1 MRTTRLRG
9 YRIVFFTFLAAFVL
23 TIMPL
28 PGWLDPVRPDWLC
41 LVTIFWC
48 MTLPRWVGVGSAWFW
63 GLLEDAAKGAL
74 LGQHALAL
82 AIVAFL
88 TLKVHRRIRVYP
100 LWQQALSVLGLLFIN
115 QLLVSWINGVI
126 GYPPQDLWYLA
137 PAFAGMLLWPWIA
150 VILTDLRRHLQAP

>member
-1 MRTTRLRG
+1 MTAIRLKG
-9 YRIVFFTFLAAFVL
+9 YRIIFFTFLVAFML

-28 PGWLDPVRPDWLC
+28 PVRVDRLRPDWLC
-41 LVTIFWC
+41 LVLIYWC
-48 MTLPRWVGVGSAWFW
+48 MTTPRWVGVGTAWCW

-115 QLLVSWINGVI
+115 QLLISWVNGVI
-126 GYPPQDLWYLA
+126 GYPPRDLWYLA
-137 PAFAGMLLWPWIA
+137 PAFAGMLLWPWMA
-150 VILTDLRRHLQAP
+150 VIMTDLHHRLQTP